1 MEFRGM
7 FDVSGRKVIL
17 TGGTG
22 GIGRAISKR
31 LVDSGAIVTISG
43 TKKTVLDEIS
53 SELSQNA
60 FFLVNDL
67 SESGAVETLLSF
79 AYDKMGEVDI
89 LINNAGITRDGL
101 MVRMGDDDWLDVIA
115 INLTAGFKLARGCL
129 KSMMKN
135 RWGRIINISSVVGFT
150 GNPGQAN
157 YAASKAGIIGMTKSL
172 AAEVAS
178 RNITVNCI
186 APGYI
191 KTAMTESLTEKQT
204 SELLKLVPS
213 GRMGVPEDI
222 AASVL
227 YLSSEEASYLTGQT
241 IHINGGLAMF

>member
-1 MEFRGM
+1 M
-7 FDVSGRKVIL
+7 FDVSDRKVIL

-22 GIGRAISKR
+22 GIGRAIAKR
-31 LVDSGAIVTISG
+31 LVDRGAIVTITG

-53 SELSQNA
+53 SDLSQNA

-79 AYDKMGEVDI
+79 AHDKMGEVDV

-172 AAEVAS
+172 AVEVAS

-241 IHINGGLAMF
+241 IHINGGLAMV

>member
-1 MEFRGM
+1 M

-22 GIGRAISKR
+22 GIGRAIAKR
-31 LVDSGAIVTISG
+31 LVDGGAIVTISG

-67 SESGAVETLLSF
+67 SESGAVEKLLSF
-79 AYDKMGEVDI
+79 AYEKMGEVDI

>member
-1 MEFRGM
+1 M

-22 GIGRAISKR
+22 GIGRAIAKR

-67 SESGAVETLLSF
+67 SESGAVEKLLSF
-79 AYDKMGEVDI
+79 AYEKMGEVDI

-241 IHINGGLAMF
+241 IHIIGGLAMV

>member
-7 FDVSGRKVIL
+7 FDVSGRKVML

-22 GIGRAISKR
+22 GLGKAIAKR
-31 LVDSGAIVTISG
+31 LVDRGAIVTISG

-67 SESGAVETLLSF
+67 SESGAVEKLLSF
-79 AYDKMGEVDI
+79 AYEKMGEVDI

-135 RWGRIINISSVVGFT
+135 RWGRIINISSIVGFT

-241 IHINGGLAMF
+241 IHINGGLAMV

>member
-1 MEFRGM
+1 M

-22 GIGRAISKR
+22 GIGRAIAKR
-31 LVDSGAIVTISG
+31 LVDGGAIVTISG

-67 SESGAVETLLSF
+67 SESGAVEKLLSF
-79 AYDKMGEVDI
+79 AYEKMGEVDI

-172 AAEVAS
+172 ALEVAS

>member
-1 MEFRGM
+1 M

-22 GIGRAISKR
+22 GIGRAIAKR

-172 AAEVAS
+172 ALEVAS

>member
-1 MEFRGM
+1 M
-7 FDVSGRKVIL
+7 FDVSGRKVIV

-22 GIGRAISKR
+22 GIGRAIAKK
-31 LVDSGAIVTISG
+31 LVDRGAIVTITG

-53 SELSQNA
+53 SDLSQNA

-79 AYDKMGEVDI
+79 AHDKMGEVDV

>member
-1 MEFRGM
+1 M
-7 FDVSGRKVIL
+7 FDVSGRKVML

-22 GIGRAISKR
+22 GLGKAIAKR
-31 LVDSGAIVTISG
+31 LVDRGAIVTISG

-67 SESGAVETLLSF
+67 SESGAVEKLLSF
-79 AYDKMGEVDI
+79 AYEKMGEVDI

-213 GRMGVPEDI
+213 GKMGAPEDI

-241 IHINGGLAMF
+241 IHINGGLAMV

>member
-1 MEFRGM
+1 M
-7 FDVSGRKVIL
+7 FDVSGRKVVL

-22 GIGRAISKR
+22 GIGRAIAKR
-31 LVDSGAIVTISG
+31 LVDRGAIVTISG

-67 SESGAVETLLSF
+67 SESGAVEKLLSF
-79 AYDKMGEVDI
+79 AYEKMGEVDI

>member
-1 MEFRGM
+1 M
-7 FDVSGRKVIL
+7 FDVSGRKVML

-22 GIGRAISKR
+22 GLGKAIAKR
-31 LVDSGAIVTISG
+31 LVDRGAIVTISG

-79 AYDKMGEVDI
+79 AYEKMGEVDI

-101 MVRMGDDDWLDVIA
+101 MVRMSDDDWLDVIA

>member
-1 MEFRGM
+1 M

-22 GIGRAISKR
+22 GIGRAIAKR

-79 AYDKMGEVDI
+79 AYEKMGEVDI

-213 GRMGVPEDI
+213 GRMGAPEDI

-241 IHINGGLAMF
+241 IHINGGLAMV

>member
-1 MEFRGM
+1 M
-7 FDVSGRKVIL
+7 FDVSGRKVML

-22 GIGRAISKR
+22 GLGKAIAKR
-31 LVDSGAIVTISG
+31 LVDRGAIVTISG

-67 SESGAVETLLSF
+67 SESGAVEKLLSF
-79 AYDKMGEVDI
+79 AYEKMGEVDI

-241 IHINGGLAMF
+241 IHINGGLAMV

>member
-22 GIGRAISKR
+22 GIGRAIAKR
-31 LVDSGAIVTISG
+31 LVDRGAIVTISG

-178 RNITVNCI
+178 RNITVNCV

>member
-1 MEFRGM
+1 M
-7 FDVSGRKVIL
+7 FDVTGRKVML

-22 GIGRAISKR
+22 GLGKAIAKR
-31 LVDSGAIVTISG
+31 LVDRGAIVTISG

-67 SESGAVETLLSF
+67 SESGAVEKLLSF
-79 AYDKMGEVDI
+79 AYEKMGEVDI

-157 YAASKAGIIGMTKSL
+157 YASSKAGIIGMTKSL

-241 IHINGGLAMF
+241 IHINGGLAMV

>member
-1 MEFRGM
+1 M

-22 GIGRAISKR
+22 GIGRAIAKR

-157 YAASKAGIIGMTKSL
+157 YAASKAGITGMTKSL

-204 SELLKLVPS
+204 SELLTLVPS
-213 GRMGVPEDI
+213 GRMGTPEDI

>member
-22 GIGRAISKR
+22 GIGRAIAKR

-67 SESGAVETLLSF
+67 SESGAVEKLLSF
-79 AYDKMGEVDI
+79 AYEKMGEVDI

-241 IHINGGLAMF
+241 IHINGGLAMV

>member
-1 MEFRGM
+1 M

>member
-22 GIGRAISKR
+22 GIGRAIAKR

-79 AYDKMGEVDI
+79 AYEKMGEVDI

-241 IHINGGLAMF
+241 IHINGGLAMV

>member
-7 FDVSGRKVIL
+7 FDVSGRKVML

-22 GIGRAISKR
+22 GLGKAIAKR
-31 LVDSGAIVTISG
+31 LVDRGAIVTISG

-79 AYDKMGEVDI
+79 AYEKMGEVDI

>member
-1 MEFRGM
+1 M
-7 FDVSGRKVIL
+7 FDVSGRKVML

-22 GIGRAISKR
+22 GLGKAIAKR
-31 LVDSGAIVTISG
+31 LVDRGAIVTISG

-67 SESGAVETLLSF
+67 SESGAVEKLLSF
-79 AYDKMGEVDI
+79 AYEKMGEVDI

-191 KTAMTESLTEKQT
+191 KTSMTESLTEKQT

>member
-1 MEFRGM
+1 M
-7 FDVSGRKVIL
+7 FDVSGRKVML

-22 GIGRAISKR
+22 GIGRAIAKR

-67 SESGAVETLLSF
+67 SESGAVEKLLSF
-79 AYDKMGEVDI
+79 AYEKMGEVDI

-241 IHINGGLAMF
+241 IHINGGLAMV

>member
-7 FDVSGRKVIL
+7 FDVSGRKVML

-22 GIGRAISKR
+22 GLGKAIAKR
-31 LVDSGAIVTISG
+31 LVDRGAIVTISG

-67 SESGAVETLLSF
+67 SESGAVEKLLSF
-79 AYDKMGEVDI
+79 AYEKMGEVDI

-241 IHINGGLAMF
+241 IHINGGLAMV

>member
-1 MEFRGM
+1 
-7 FDVSGRKVIL
+7 
-17 TGGTG
+17 
-22 GIGRAISKR
+22 
-31 LVDSGAIVTISG
+31 
-43 TKKTVLDEIS
+43 
-53 SELSQNA
+53 
-60 FFLVNDL
+60 
-67 SESGAVETLLSF
+67 
-79 AYDKMGEVDI
+79 
-89 LINNAGITRDGL
+89 
-101 MVRMGDDDWLDVIA
+101 
-115 INLTAGFKLARGCL
+115 
-129 KSMMKN
+129 MMKN

-213 GRMGVPEDI
+213 GKMGAPEDI

-241 IHINGGLAMF
+241 IHINGGLAMV

>member
-1 MEFRGM
+1 M
-7 FDVSGRKVIL
+7 FDVSGRKVML

-22 GIGRAISKR
+22 GLGKAIAKR

-67 SESGAVETLLSF
+67 SESGAVEKLLSF
-79 AYDKMGEVDI
+79 AYEKMGEVDI

-241 IHINGGLAMF
+241 IHINGGLAMV

>member
-1 MEFRGM
+1 M

-22 GIGRAISKR
+22 GIGRAIAKR
-31 LVDSGAIVTISG
+31 LVDRGAIVTISG

-67 SESGAVETLLSF
+67 SESGAVEKLLSF
-79 AYDKMGEVDI
+79 AYEKMGEVDI

>member
-1 MEFRGM
+1 MNY
-7 FDVSGRKVIL
+7 RKTL
-17 TGGTG
+17 
-22 GIGRAISKR
+22 
-31 LVDSGAIVTISG
+31 
-43 TKKTVLDEIS
+43 
-53 SELSQNA
+53 

-67 SESGAVETLLSF
+67 SEAGAVEKLLSF
-79 AYDKMGEVDI
+79 AYEKMGEVDI

-157 YAASKAGIIGMTKSL
+157 YAASKAGIIGMTMSL

-213 GRMGVPEDI
+213 GRMGVTEDI

>member
-1 MEFRGM
+1 M

-22 GIGRAISKR
+22 GIGRAIAKR

-79 AYDKMGEVDI
+79 AYEKMGEVDI

>member
-7 FDVSGRKVIL
+7 FDVSGRKVML

-22 GIGRAISKR
+22 GLGKAIAKR
-31 LVDSGAIVTISG
+31 LVDRGAIVTISG

-79 AYDKMGEVDI
+79 AYEKMGEVDI

-213 GRMGVPEDI
+213 GTMGVPEDI

>member
-1 MEFRGM
+1 M
-7 FDVSGRKVIL
+7 FDVSGRKVLL

-22 GIGRAISKR
+22 GIGKAIAKT
-31 LVDSGAIVTISG
+31 LVDRGAIVTIAG

-53 SELSQNA
+53 NELSQNT

-67 SESGAVETLLSF
+67 SESGAVEKLLSF
-79 AYDKMGEVDI
+79 ANEKMGEVDI

-101 MVRMGDDDWLDVIA
+101 MVRMGDEDWLDVIS

-191 KTAMTESLTEKQT
+191 KTAMTGSLTEKQT
-204 SELLKLVPS
+204 SELLNLVPS

-241 IHINGGLAMF
+241 IHINGGLAMV

>member
-1 MEFRGM
+1 M
-7 FDVSGRKVIL
+7 
-17 TGGTG
+17 
-22 GIGRAISKR
+22 
-31 LVDSGAIVTISG
+31 
-43 TKKTVLDEIS
+43 
-53 SELSQNA
+53 
-60 FFLVNDL
+60 NDL
-67 SESGAVETLLSF
+67 SESGAVEKLLSF
-79 AYDKMGEVDI
+79 AYEKMGEVDI

-204 SELLKLVPS
+204 SELLTLVPS

>member
-1 MEFRGM
+1 M
-7 FDVSGRKVIL
+7 FDVSGRKVVL

-22 GIGRAISKR
+22 GIGKTIAKT
-31 LVDSGAIVTISG
+31 LVDRGAIVTIAG

-53 SELSQNA
+53 NELSQNT

-67 SESGAVETLLSF
+67 SESGAVEKLLSF
-79 AYDKMGEVDI
+79 ANEKMGEVDI

-101 MVRMGDDDWLDVIA
+101 MVRMGDEDWLDVIS

-204 SELLKLVPS
+204 SELLNLVPS
-213 GRMGVPEDI
+213 GRMGMPEDI

-241 IHINGGLAMF
+241 IHINGGLAMV

>member
-1 MEFRGM
+1 M
-7 FDVSGRKVIL
+7 FDVTGRKVML

-22 GIGRAISKR
+22 GIGRTIAKT
-31 LVDSGAIVTISG
+31 LVDRGATVTISG
-43 TKKTVLDEIS
+43 TKKAVLDEIS
-53 SELSQNA
+53 SELTQNA

-79 AYDKMGEVDI
+79 AYEKMGEVDI

-101 MVRMGDDDWLDVIA
+101 MVRMGDEDWLDVIS

-172 AAEVAS
+172 AGEVAS

-213 GRMGVPEDI
+213 GKMGVPEDI

-241 IHINGGLAMF
+241 IHINGGLAMV

>member
-1 MEFRGM
+1 M
-7 FDVSGRKVIL
+7 FDVSGRKVML

-22 GIGRAISKR
+22 GLGKAIAKR
-31 LVDSGAIVTISG
+31 LVDRGAIVTISG

-79 AYDKMGEVDI
+79 AYEKMGEVDI

-150 GNPGQAN
+150 SNPGQAN

-213 GRMGVPEDI
+213 GKMGTPEDI

-241 IHINGGLAMF
+241 IHINGGLAMV

>member
-1 MEFRGM
+1 MEFKGM
-7 FDVSGRKVIL
+7 FDVSGRKVML

-22 GIGRAISKR
+22 GLGKAIAKR
-31 LVDSGAIVTISG
+31 LVDRGAIVTISG

-79 AYDKMGEVDI
+79 AYEKMGEVDI

-241 IHINGGLAMF
+241 IHINGGLAMV

>member
-1 MEFRGM
+1 M
-7 FDVSGRKVIL
+7 FDVSGRKVML

-22 GIGRAISKR
+22 GLGKAIAKR
-31 LVDSGAIVTISG
+31 LVDRGAIVTISG

-67 SESGAVETLLSF
+67 SESGAVEKLLSF
-79 AYDKMGEVDI
+79 AYEKMGEVDI

-157 YAASKAGIIGMTKSL
+157 YASSKAGIIGMTKSL

>member
-1 MEFRGM
+1 M
-7 FDVSGRKVIL
+7 FDVSGRKVML

-22 GIGRAISKR
+22 GLGKAIAKR
-31 LVDSGAIVTISG
+31 LVDRGAIVTISG

-67 SESGAVETLLSF
+67 SESGAVEKLLSF
-79 AYDKMGEVDI
+79 AYEKMGEVDI

-172 AAEVAS
+172 AVEVAS

-241 IHINGGLAMF
+241 IHINGGLAMV

>member
-1 MEFRGM
+1 M
-7 FDVSGRKVIL
+7 FDVSGRKVML

-22 GIGRAISKR
+22 GLGKAIAKR
-31 LVDSGAIVTISG
+31 LVDRGAIVTISG

-67 SESGAVETLLSF
+67 SESGAVEKLLSF
-79 AYDKMGEVDI
+79 AYEKMGEVDI

>member
-1 MEFRGM
+1 M
-7 FDVSGRKVIL
+7 FDVSGKKVVL

-22 GIGRAISKR
+22 GIGRTIAKT
-31 LVDSGAIVTISG
+31 LVDRGATVTISG
-43 TKKTVLDEIS
+43 TKKKVLDEIS
-53 SELSQNA
+53 NELSQNA
-60 FFLVNDL
+60 FVLENNL
-67 SESGAVETLLSF
+67 SEPGAVETLLSF
-79 AYDKMGEVDI
+79 AQEKMGEVDI

-101 MVRMGDDDWLDVIA
+101 MVRMRDEDWFDVIA

-135 RWGRIINISSVVGFT
+135 RWGRIINISSVVGVT

-191 KTAMTESLTEKQT
+191 KTAMTEAMSEKQT
-204 SELLKLVPS
+204 LELLNLVPS

-241 IHINGGLAMF
+241 IHINGGLAMV

>member
-1 MEFRGM
+1 M
-7 FDVSGRKVIL
+7 FDVSGRKVIV

-22 GIGRAISKR
+22 GIGRAIAKK
-31 LVDSGAIVTISG
+31 LVDRGAIVTISG

-60 FFLVNDL
+60 FCLVNDL
-67 SESGAVETLLSF
+67 SESGAVEALLSF
-79 AYDKMGEVDI
+79 AYNKMGEVDI

-172 AAEVAS
+172 AVEVAS

-241 IHINGGLAMF
+241 IHINGGLAMV